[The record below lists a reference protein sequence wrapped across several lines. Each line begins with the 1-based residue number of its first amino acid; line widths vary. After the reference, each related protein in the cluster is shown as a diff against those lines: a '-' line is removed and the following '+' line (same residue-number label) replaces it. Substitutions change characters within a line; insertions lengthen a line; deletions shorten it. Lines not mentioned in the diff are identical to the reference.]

1 MGSVDAFCVVV
12 FNPFALFLQ
21 EWAKPRTLDLWGDH
35 SSSLTAPV
43 LKLQSFRYFRFFP
56 DGTMT
61 YALTPAPPEHMTRAL
76 ALKSTQAAAA
86 AALKPRHH
94 RNVDGHLKPEVC
106 YFLGLF
112 SF

>member
-1 MGSVDAFCVVV
+1 LREYAY
-12 FNPFALFLQ
+12 LQ

-35 SSSLTAPV
+35 SSNLTAPV

-76 ALKSTQAAAA
+76 AMKSAQAAAA
-86 AALKPRHH
+86 VASRPRN
-94 RNVDGHLKPEVC
+94 RAVDGHLKPEV
-106 YFLGLF
+106 YNF
-112 SF
+112 ST